1 MPVHALPGLC
11 RRLDDSVFFMTVRRV
26 ISPIFAK
33 ICIRK
38 NLRTEAVARRVP
50 IILEE
55 QINKRDA
62 EQMSASVRNAQDC
75 HELTTE
81 HTAEIGGD

>member
-1 MPVHALPGLC
+1 M
-11 RRLDDSVFFMTVRRV
+11 
-26 ISPIFAK
+26 
-33 ICIRK
+33 
-38 NLRTEAVARRVP
+38 AVARRVP